1 MQQYLDMLKEILVY
15 GYNTG
20 DRTGVGTRA
29 LPGYSYRVK
38 LYMDD
43 DGIVHNYPLLTTKKV
58 FLRGTFEELMWKLS
72 GETNIRSLIAK
83 NVHIW
88 SEWPFLNWLK
98 ATGEADKFQWYI
110 DDKKTDYSD
119 EWKRRMKEFESMIMN
134 DDDFSAKWADLG
146 PTYGHHMRYFGEK
159 LLRDMPPT
167 FADALKMTIP
177 GIKEDTIIIPGVD
190 QVASVIDKIR
200 NKPEDR
206 RIIMTLWNPAD
217 NPYTLLPPCPCF
229 YQIFANQPGYLHMN
243 VYQRSC
249 DSFLGVPFNDSQDAL
264 LLILLAKITNRK
276 PGMFNHFFGDVHIY
290 NNHRDQIDL
299 QLSRDPRPL
308 PSIRVNHETDILTDF
323 TYGDIELIGYNPHPK
338 IPAPVAV

>member
-98 ATGEADKFQWYI
+98 ATGEAGKFQWYI

-146 PTYGHHMRYFGEK
+146 PTYGHHMRYFGK
-159 LLRDMPPT
+159 NYYATCRLR
-167 FADALKMTIP
+167 
-177 GIKEDTIIIPGVD
+177 
-190 QVASVIDKIR
+190 
-200 NKPEDR
+200 
-206 RIIMTLWNPAD
+206 
-217 NPYTLLPPCPCF
+217 LP
-229 YQIFANQPGYLHMN
+229 M
-243 VYQRSC
+243 R
-249 DSFLGVPFNDSQDAL
+249 
-264 LLILLAKITNRK
+264 
-276 PGMFNHFFGDVHIY
+276 
-290 NNHRDQIDL
+290 
-299 QLSRDPRPL
+299 
-308 PSIRVNHETDILTDF
+308 
-323 TYGDIELIGYNPHPK
+323 
-338 IPAPVAV
+338 